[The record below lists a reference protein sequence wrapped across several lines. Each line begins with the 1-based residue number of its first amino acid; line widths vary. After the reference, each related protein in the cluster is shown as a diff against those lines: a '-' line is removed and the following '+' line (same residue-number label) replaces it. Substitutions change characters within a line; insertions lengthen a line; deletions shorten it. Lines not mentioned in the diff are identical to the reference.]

1 MSTRLRDAGARP
13 VFDLLDPDFYVADPH
28 AAYRWMR
35 EHEPVYWDERNAL
48 WGISR
53 HRDVLDV
60 ERRPDVFVNRLGYRS
75 VRDEAETTMISQD
88 DPRHLQQRR
97 IVSGRFTPRAV
108 AEHESFIRAVVTG
121 LIDAVADA
129 GRMEVVGDLAAPV
142 PARLTARLLGLP
154 ESRWLDIRSWS
165 ERLMRYD
172 LMFRDPAAL
181 AGMMDACEEYI
192 PLLRAALPERQGCPA
207 DDLLSAWANAEIDGE
222 HLDFMTV
229 MYETGLVIS
238 GGAETTRTVIARA
251 LRTFCDHPDQ
261 WERLAADPDLMPG
274 AVEEMIRW
282 VTPLHNMFRTT
293 TRDTE
298 IGGQPVHG
306 GDRVALL
313 YPSAN
318 RDERVF
324 DDPDRFDVARDPNPH
339 VAFGNGTHFCL
350 GASLARLE
358 LRIVFEELTSRLTEL
373 RALEEPDDEP
383 NIFVAAVRSFPL
395 AFRGR

>member
-1 MSTRLRDAGARP
+1 MSTRLSDARP
-13 VFDLLDPDFYVADPH
+13 AFDLLDPGFYVADPH

-35 EHEPVYWDERNAL
+35 AHAPVYRDERNGL
-48 WGISR
+48 WAVSR

-97 IVSGRFTPRAV
+97 LVSAHFTPRAV
-108 AEHESFIRAVVTG
+108 SEHESFIRGVVTE
-121 LIDAVADA
+121 LVDAVADA

-154 ESRWLDIRSWS
+154 EARWPDIRSWS

-172 LMFRDPAAL
+172 LMASDQAAL

-207 DDLLSAWANAEIDGE
+207 DDLISAWANAEIDGE
-222 HLDFMTV
+222 RLDFMTV
-229 MYETGLVIS
+229 MYEMGLVIS

-261 WERLAADPDLMPG
+261 WERLATEPELMPR

-282 VTPLHNMFRTT
+282 VTPLHNMFRTA
-293 TRDTE
+293 TRDAE
-298 IGGQPVHG
+298 IGDQSAQE
-306 GDRVALL
+306 GDRVVLL

-324 DDPDRFDVARDPNPH
+324 GDPDRFDVARDPNPH

-358 LRIVFEELTSRLTEL
+358 LRVVFEELTSRLTDL
-373 RALEEPDDEP
+373 RALDEPDDEP

-395 AFRGR
+395 GFRRR